1 MVLFGNLQNNIVG
14 KEVRNAPL
22 PTFFYS
28 NMSGETIKLIEE
40 KIEELYNSLMDRPL
54 RVLSIFN
61 DFFGEDKVDMQGYW
75 SLDKFKSWMNIEPL
89 STYIPN
95 DNIVSMNR
103 NDWSLYKTWAIT
115 DLPGNQVEKVVN
127 VLTNTTVKE
136 RIGNAKFNGIFILV
150 HFPHVRVT
158 NEHDRFVDINHLW
171 AKVKVMYDG
180 TLNGKFTLNRSEY
193 TMLHISSRYMH
204 SHISGIPT
212 NDFASFQNPCTG
224 SGPING
230 TIITLNR
237 DYNEDMWN
245 MFCLELSKYVTVESV
260 AGRPYNYLEKLGT
273 NNMRTGIDRF
283 ITYLSP
289 GYYEDTFSSD
299 KLKEFVRGFINS
311 KKLKFN
317 YVNGSYSIGM
327 SFIEFIVLISN
338 EFIKWY
344 NDQFN
349 KEELTAKFAEL
360 KGEGILKEC
369 IIDNGKIHY
378 DEDRNNVNTYTQYIG
393 KKVCMFK
400 GREVTV
406 DITDIAEVRN
416 ENKSIILNTQTALY
430 ILTTILKVLNYRY
443 GRNKATHES
452 NQLGTEV
459 RYL

>member
-1 MVLFGNLQNNIVG
+1 MS
-14 KEVRNAPL
+14 KEV
-22 PTFFYS
+22 
-28 NMSGETIKLIEE
+28 IKLIEE
-40 KIEELYNSLMDRPL
+40 KIEELYNSLMDKPL
-54 RVLSIFN
+54 RVLGIFN

-89 STYIPN
+89 STYIPSGG
-95 DNIVSMNR
+95 IVSMNS
-103 NDWSLYKTWAIT
+103 NDWSMYKAYAIT
-115 DLPGNQVEKVVN
+115 DLPENQVEKVVN

-136 RIGNAKFNGIFILV
+136 KIGYIKFNGIFILV

-171 AKVKVMYDG
+171 AKVKVMYNG
-180 TLNGKFTLNRSEY
+180 TLNGGFTLNRSEY
-193 TMLHISSRYMH
+193 TLLHFRSRYMH
-204 SHISGIPT
+204 SHISSIPT
-212 NDFASFQNPCTG
+212 NDFTQFQNPCTG

-230 TIITLNR
+230 TISVLNR
-237 DYNEDMWN
+237 DYDEDMWN

-260 AGRPYNYLEKLGT
+260 AGRPFHYLEKLGT
-273 NNMRTGIDRF
+273 VGMEAGMDRF
-283 ITYLSP
+283 TTRLSP
-289 GYYEDTFSSD
+289 NRYRGAITHD
-299 KLKEFVRGFINS
+299 KFKEFVRYFINS
-311 KKLKFN
+311 KRLKFN

-349 KEELTAKFAEL
+349 KEELTAKFADL
-360 KGEGILKEC
+360 KRQNILREC
-369 IIDNGKIHY
+369 IIDNGKIYY
-378 DEDRNNVNTYTQYIG
+378 DGGRNNVNNYAQYIG
-393 KKVCMFK
+393 KKVCVFK

-406 DITDIAEVRN
+406 DITDVAEVRN
-416 ENKSIILNTQTALY
+416 ENKSIILDIQTALY

-443 GRNKATHES
+443 GRNKAIHEG

>member
-1 MVLFGNLQNNIVG
+1 
-14 KEVRNAPL
+14 
-22 PTFFYS
+22 
-28 NMSGETIKLIEE
+28 MSGETIKLIEE
-40 KIEELYNSLMDRPL
+40 KIEELYNSLMDKPL
-54 RVLSIFN
+54 RVLGIFN

-89 STYIPN
+89 STYIP
-95 DNIVSMNR
+95 DGNIVSMNM
-103 NDWSLYKTWAIT
+103 NDWSMYKTWSIT
-115 DLPGNQVEKVVN
+115 DLPGDQVEKVVN

-171 AKVKVMYDG
+171 AKVKVSYNG
-180 TLNGKFTLNRSEY
+180 TLNGGFTLNRSEY
-193 TMLHISSRYMH
+193 TLLHIRSHYMH
-204 SHISGIPT
+204 SHISSIPT
-212 NDFASFQNPCTG
+212 GDFTQFQNPCTG
-224 SGPING
+224 GGPING
-230 TIITLNR
+230 TISALNR
-237 DYNEDMWN
+237 DYDEDMWN

-260 AGRPYNYLEKLGT
+260 AGVPYNYLEKLGT
-273 NNMRTGIDRF
+273 NDMEVGVDRF

-289 GYYEDTFSSD
+289 NYYGDTLSTD
-299 KLKEFVRGFINS
+299 KLKDFVRHFINT

-327 SFIEFIVLISN
+327 SLPEYIILISN
-338 EFIKWY
+338 EFISWY
-344 NDQFN
+344 NDLFN
-349 KEELTAKFAEL
+349 KGEVTNTFDNLKTRELL
-360 KGEGILKEC
+360 REC
-369 IIDNGKIHY
+369 IIDNGKIYY
-378 DEDRNNVNTYTQYIG
+378 DGGRNNVNNYAQYIG
-393 KKVCMFK
+393 KKVCVFK
-400 GREVTV
+400 GREITV

-430 ILTTILKVLNYRY
+430 ILNIILKVLNYRY

>member
-1 MVLFGNLQNNIVG
+1 MS
-14 KEVRNAPL
+14 KEV
-22 PTFFYS
+22 
-28 NMSGETIKLIEE
+28 IKLIEE
-40 KIEELYNSLMDRPL
+40 KIEELYNSLMDKPL
-54 RVLSIFN
+54 RVLGIFN

-89 STYIPN
+89 STYIPSGG
-95 DNIVSMNR
+95 IVSMNS
-103 NDWSLYKTWAIT
+103 NDWSMYKAYAIT
-115 DLPGNQVEKVVN
+115 DLPENQVEKVVN
-127 VLTNTTVKE
+127 ALTNTTVKE
-136 RIGNAKFNGIFILV
+136 RIGYTKFNGIFILV

-171 AKVKVMYDG
+171 AKMRVMYNG
-180 TLNGKFTLNRSEY
+180 TLDGGFTLNRSEY
-193 TMLHISSRYMH
+193 TLLHFRSRYMH
-204 SHISGIPT
+204 SHISSIPT
-212 NDFASFQNPCTG
+212 NDFTQFQNPCTG

-230 TIITLNR
+230 TISVLNR
-237 DYNEDMWN
+237 DYDEDMWN

-260 AGRPYNYLEKLGT
+260 AGRPFHYLERLGT
-273 NNMRTGIDRF
+273 DGMEAGMDRF
-283 ITYLSP
+283 TTCLFPNHYRGVITH
-289 GYYEDTFSSD
+289 D
-299 KLKEFVRGFINS
+299 KFKEFVRYFINS

-349 KEELTAKFAEL
+349 KEELTAKFADL
-360 KGEGILKEC
+360 KRQNILREC
-369 IIDNGKIHY
+369 IIDNGKIY
-378 DEDRNNVNTYTQYIG
+378 YNRGRNNVNNYAQYIG
-393 KKVCMFK
+393 KKICVFK

-406 DITDIAEVRN
+406 DITDVAEVRN
-416 ENKSIILNTQTALY
+416 ENKSIILDIQTALY

-443 GRNKATHES
+443 GRNKAIHEG

>member
-1 MVLFGNLQNNIVG
+1 
-14 KEVRNAPL
+14 
-22 PTFFYS
+22 
-28 NMSGETIKLIEE
+28 MSGETIKLIEE
-40 KIEELYNSLMDRPL
+40 KIEELYNSLMDKPL
-54 RVLSIFN
+54 RVLGIFN

-89 STYIPN
+89 STYIP
-95 DNIVSMNR
+95 DGNIVSMNM
-103 NDWSLYKTWAIT
+103 NDWIMYKTWSIT
-115 DLPGNQVEKVVN
+115 DLPGDQVEKVVN

-158 NEHDRFVDINHLW
+158 NEYDRFVDINHLW
-171 AKVKVMYDG
+171 AKVKVMYNG
-180 TLNGKFTLNRSEY
+180 TLNGGFTLNRSEY
-193 TMLHISSRYMH
+193 TLLHIRCHYMH
-204 SHISGIPT
+204 SHISSIPT
-212 NDFASFQNPCTG
+212 GDFTQFQNPCTG
-224 SGPING
+224 RGPING
-230 TIITLNR
+230 TISVLNR
-237 DYNEDMWN
+237 DYDEDMWN

-260 AGRPYNYLEKLGT
+260 AGVPYNYLEKLGT
-273 NNMRTGIDRF
+273 NDMEVGVDRF

-289 GYYEDTFSSD
+289 NYYESVITPD
-299 KLKEFVRGFINS
+299 KFREFVRYFIIS

-327 SFIEFIVLISN
+327 SLIEFIVLISN

-360 KGEGILKEC
+360 KRKDILKEC
-369 IIDNGKIHY
+369 IIDNGKIY
-378 DEDRNNVNTYTQYIG
+378 YETDRTNVNNYLGYIG

-400 GREVTV
+400 DREITIS
-406 DITDIAEVRN
+406 ITDIAEVRN

-430 ILTTILKVLNYRY
+430 ILNIILKVLNYRY

>member
-1 MVLFGNLQNNIVG
+1 
-14 KEVRNAPL
+14 
-22 PTFFYS
+22 
-28 NMSGETIKLIEE
+28 MSGETIKLIEE
-40 KIEELYNSLMDRPL
+40 KIEELYNSLMDKPL

-89 STYIPN
+89 STYIPSSIVGMSSDDWN
-95 DNIVSMNR
+95 MYRTRSITNIPV
-103 NDWSLYKTWAIT
+103 
-115 DLPGNQVEKVVN
+115 NQVEKVVN
-127 VLTNTTVKE
+127 VLTSTTVKE
-136 RIGNAKFNGIFILV
+136 RIGDAKFNDIFILV

-171 AKVKVMYDG
+171 AKVKVMYNG
-180 TLNGKFTLNRSEY
+180 TLNGGFALNRSEY
-193 TMLHISSRYMH
+193 TMLHISSGYMH

-230 TIITLNR
+230 TISVLNR
-237 DYNEDMWN
+237 DYDEDMWN
-245 MFCLELSKYVTVESV
+245 MFCLELSKYVTVESI
-260 AGRPYNYLEKLGT
+260 AGRPYKYLEKLGT
-273 NNMRTGIDRF
+273 DNMELDANRF

-289 GYYEDTFSSD
+289 LYYGNVLNHD
-299 KLKEFVRGFINS
+299 KLKEFVRHFINS
-311 KKLKFN
+311 RKLKFN

-327 SFIEFIVLISN
+327 SFIEYIVLISN

-360 KGEGILKEC
+360 KRKGILKEC
-369 IIDNGKIHY
+369 IIDNGNIYY
-378 DEDRNNVNTYTQYIG
+378 DRGINNVNDYARYIG
-393 KKVCMFK
+393 KKVCVFK
-400 GREVTV
+400 GREITV

-416 ENKSIILNTQTALY
+416 ENKSIILDTHTALY

-443 GRNKATHES
+443 GRSKATHEG
-452 NQLGTEV
+452 NQLSTEV

>member
-1 MVLFGNLQNNIVG
+1 
-14 KEVRNAPL
+14 
-22 PTFFYS
+22 
-28 NMSGETIKLIEE
+28 MSGETIKLIEE
-40 KIEELYNSLMDRPL
+40 KIEELYNSLMDKPL
-54 RVLSIFN
+54 RVLGIFN

-89 STYIPN
+89 STYIP
-95 DNIVSMNR
+95 DGNIVSMNM
-103 NDWSLYKTWAIT
+103 NDWSMYKTWSIT
-115 DLPGNQVEKVVN
+115 DLPGDQVEKVVN

-158 NEHDRFVDINHLW
+158 NEYDRFVDINHLW
-171 AKVKVMYDG
+171 AKVKVSYNG
-180 TLNGKFTLNRSEY
+180 TLNGGFTLNRSEY
-193 TMLHISSRYMH
+193 TLLHIRCHYMH
-204 SHISGIPT
+204 SHISSIPT
-212 NDFASFQNPCTG
+212 GDFTQFQNPCTG
-224 SGPING
+224 RGPING
-230 TIITLNR
+230 TISVLNR
-237 DYNEDMWN
+237 DYDEDMWN

-260 AGRPYNYLEKLGT
+260 AGVPYNYLEKLGT
-273 NNMRTGIDRF
+273 NDMEVGVDRF

-289 GYYEDTFSSD
+289 NYYESVITPD
-299 KLKEFVRGFINS
+299 KFREFVRYFISS

-327 SFIEFIVLISN
+327 SLIEFIVLISN

-360 KGEGILKEC
+360 KRKDILKEC
-369 IIDNGKIHY
+369 IIDNGKIY
-378 DEDRNNVNTYTQYIG
+378 YETGRTNVNNYLGYIG

-400 GREVTV
+400 DREITIS
-406 DITDIAEVRN
+406 ITDIAEVGN

-430 ILTTILKVLNYRY
+430 ILNIILKVLNYRY

>member
-1 MVLFGNLQNNIVG
+1 
-14 KEVRNAPL
+14 
-22 PTFFYS
+22 
-28 NMSGETIKLIEE
+28 MSGETIKLIEE
-40 KIEELYNSLMDRPL
+40 KIEELYNSLMDKPL
-54 RVLSIFN
+54 RVLGIFN

-89 STYIPN
+89 STYIP
-95 DNIVSMNR
+95 DGNIVSMNM
-103 NDWSLYKTWAIT
+103 NDWSMYKTWSIT
-115 DLPGNQVEKVVN
+115 DLPGDQVEKVVN

-171 AKVKVMYDG
+171 AKVRVSYNG
-180 TLNGKFTLNRSEY
+180 TLNGGFTLNRSEY
-193 TMLHISSRYMH
+193 TLLHIRSHYMH
-204 SHISGIPT
+204 SHISSIPT
-212 NDFASFQNPCTG
+212 GDFTQFQNPCTG
-224 SGPING
+224 RGPING
-230 TIITLNR
+230 TISALNR
-237 DYNEDMWN
+237 DYDEDMWN

-260 AGRPYNYLEKLGT
+260 AGVPYNYLEKLGT
-273 NNMRTGIDRF
+273 NDMEVGVDRF

-289 GYYEDTFSSD
+289 NYYESVITPD
-299 KLKEFVRGFINS
+299 KFKEFVRYFISS

-327 SFIEFIVLISN
+327 SLIEFIVLISN

-360 KGEGILKEC
+360 KRKDILKEC
-369 IIDNGKIHY
+369 IIDNGKIY
-378 DEDRNNVNTYTQYIG
+378 YEAGRTNVNNYLDYIG

-400 GREVTV
+400 DREITIS
-406 DITDIAEVRN
+406 ITDIAEVRN

-430 ILTTILKVLNYRY
+430 ILNIILKVLNYRY

>member
-1 MVLFGNLQNNIVG
+1 
-14 KEVRNAPL
+14 
-22 PTFFYS
+22 
-28 NMSGETIKLIEE
+28 MSGEPIKLIKLIEE
-40 KIEELYNSLMDRPL
+40 KIEELYNSLMDKPL
-54 RVLSIFN
+54 RVLGIFN

-95 DNIVSMNR
+95 GNIVGMNR
-103 NDWSLYKTWAIT
+103 NDWSMYKTWAIT
-115 DLPGNQVEKVVN
+115 DLPGDQVEKVVS
-127 VLTNTTVKE
+127 VLTNTTVKDE
-136 RIGNAKFNGIFILV
+136 IGNVKFNNIFILV

-171 AKVKVMYDG
+171 AKVKVMHNG
-180 TLNGKFTLNRSEY
+180 TLNGGFTLNRSEY
-193 TMLHISSRYMH
+193 TLLHIRSNYMH
-204 SHISGIPT
+204 SHISRIPT
-212 NDFASFQNPCTG
+212 DDFTRFQNPCTG

-230 TIITLNR
+230 TISALNR
-237 DYNEDMWN
+237 DYDEDMWN
-245 MFCLELSKYVTVESV
+245 MFCLELSKYVTVESI
-260 AGRPYNYLEKLGT
+260 AGRPYRYLEKLGT
-273 NNMRTGIDRF
+273 DNMEMGVDRF

-289 GYYEDTFSSD
+289 SYYGGALDPDE
-299 KLKEFVRGFINS
+299 LREFVKDFINL

-327 SFIEFIVLISN
+327 SLIEFIVLISN

-349 KEELTAKFAEL
+349 KEKLTTKFTEL
-360 KGEGILKEC
+360 KRIGILKEC
-369 IIDNGKIHY
+369 IIDNGRIYY
-378 DEDRNNVNTYTQYIG
+378 DGGRNNVNNCAQYIG
-393 KKVCMFK
+393 KKVCVFK
-400 GREVTV
+400 GREITV

-443 GRNKATHES
+443 GRSKATHEG

>member
-1 MVLFGNLQNNIVG
+1 
-14 KEVRNAPL
+14 
-22 PTFFYS
+22 
-28 NMSGETIKLIEE
+28 MSGETIKLIEE
-40 KIEELYNSLMDRPL
+40 KTEELYNSLMDKPL
-54 RVLSIFN
+54 RVLGIFN

-75 SLDKFKSWMNIEPL
+75 SLDEFKSWMNTEPL
-89 STYIPN
+89 STYIPDSN
-95 DNIVSMNR
+95 TVSMDR
-103 NDWSLYKTWAIT
+103 NDWSMYKTQAIT

-136 RIGNAKFNGIFILV
+136 RIGNTKFSGIFILV

-171 AKVKVMYDG
+171 ARVRVLYNG
-180 TLNGKFTLNRSEY
+180 TLSGGFTLNRSEY
-193 TMLHISSRYMH
+193 TLLHIRSNYMH
-204 SHISGIPT
+204 SHISSIPI
-212 NDFASFQNPCTG
+212 NDFTKFQNPCTG

-230 TIITLNR
+230 TISSLNR
-237 DYNEDMWN
+237 DYDEDMWN

-260 AGRPYNYLEKLGT
+260 AGRPYYYLEKLGT
-273 NNMRTGIDRF
+273 NDMEVGIDRF

-289 GYYEDTFSSD
+289 SYYRSSITPD
-299 KLKEFVRGFINS
+299 KFKEFVRYFINS

-327 SFIEFIVLISN
+327 SLIEFIVLISN

-349 KEELTAKFAEL
+349 KEELTTKFADL
-360 KGEGILKEC
+360 KRRGILMEC
-369 IIDNGKIHY
+369 IIANGKIYY
-378 DEDRNNVNTYTQYIG
+378 DRDRNNVNNYAQYIG
-393 KKVCMFK
+393 EKVCVFK
-400 GREVTV
+400 GREITV

-416 ENKSIILNTQTALY
+416 TNKSIILDTQTALY

-443 GRNKATHES
+443 GRNKATHEGY
-452 NQLGTEV
+452 QLGTEV

>member
-1 MVLFGNLQNNIVG
+1 
-14 KEVRNAPL
+14 
-22 PTFFYS
+22 
-28 NMSGETIKLIEE
+28 MSGETIKLIEE
-40 KIEELYNSLMDRPL
+40 KIEELYNSLMDKPL

-95 DNIVSMNR
+95 GNIVSMSR
-103 NDWSLYKTWAIT
+103 DDWSMYNTWTIT
-115 DLPGNQVEKVVN
+115 DLPGDQVEKVVN
-127 VLTNTTVKE
+127 VLTDTTVKE
-136 RIGNAKFNGIFILV
+136 RIGAAKFNGIFILV

-171 AKVKVMYDG
+171 AKVKVGCNG
-180 TLNGKFTLNRSEY
+180 TLNGGFTLNRSEY
-193 TMLHISSRYMH
+193 TMLHIRSHYMH
-204 SHISGIPT
+204 SHISSIPIG
-212 NDFASFQNPCTG
+212 DFTQFQNPCLG

-230 TIITLNR
+230 TISALNR
-237 DYNEDMWN
+237 DYDEDMWN

-260 AGRPYNYLEKLGT
+260 AGTPYHYLEKLGT
-273 NNMRTGIDRF
+273 NDMEVGVDRF
-283 ITYLSP
+283 ITYLSRD
-289 GYYEDTFSSD
+289 YYEGCITSD
-299 KLKEFVRGFINS
+299 KFKEFVRYFISS

-327 SFIEFIVLISN
+327 SLIEFIVLISN

-349 KEELTAKFAEL
+349 KKELTAKFTDLREH
-360 KGEGILKEC
+360 GILREC
-369 IIDNGKIHY
+369 IIDNGRIYY
-378 DEDRNNVNTYTQYIG
+378 DRGRNNVNNYARYIG
-393 KKVCMFK
+393 KKVCVFK
-400 GREVTV
+400 GREITV
-406 DITDIAEVRN
+406 DITDIVGVKN

-430 ILTTILKVLNYRY
+430 LLTTILKVLNYRY
-443 GRNKATHES
+443 GRNKAAHES

>member
-1 MVLFGNLQNNIVG
+1 
-14 KEVRNAPL
+14 
-22 PTFFYS
+22 
-28 NMSGETIKLIEE
+28 MSGETIKLIEE
-40 KIEELYNSLMDRPL
+40 KIEELYNSLMDKPL
-54 RVLSIFN
+54 RVLGIFN

-89 STYIPN
+89 STYIP
-95 DNIVSMNR
+95 DGNIVSMNM
-103 NDWSLYKTWAIT
+103 NDWSMYKTWSIT
-115 DLPGNQVEKVVN
+115 DLPGDQVEKVVN

-171 AKVKVMYDG
+171 AKVKVSYNG
-180 TLNGKFTLNRSEY
+180 TLNGGFTLNRSEY
-193 TMLHISSRYMH
+193 TLLHIRSYYMH
-204 SHISGIPT
+204 SHISSIPT
-212 NDFASFQNPCTG
+212 EDFTQFQNPCTG

-230 TIITLNR
+230 TISTLNR
-237 DYNEDMWN
+237 DYDEDMWN

-260 AGRPYNYLEKLGT
+260 AGVPHNYLEKLGT
-273 NNMRTGIDRF
+273 NDMEVGVDRF

-289 GYYEDTFSSD
+289 NYYGDTLSTD
-299 KLKEFVRGFINS
+299 KLRDFVRRFINT

-327 SFIEFIVLISN
+327 SLPEYIILISN
-338 EFIKWY
+338 EFISWY
-344 NDQFN
+344 NDLFN
-349 KEELTAKFAEL
+349 KGEVTNTFDNL
-360 KGEGILKEC
+360 KTRKLLREC
-369 IIDNGKIHY
+369 IIDNGKIYY
-378 DEDRNNVNTYTQYIG
+378 DRGRNNVDNYAQYIG
-393 KKVCMFK
+393 KKVCVFK
-400 GREVTV
+400 GREITV

-430 ILTTILKVLNYRY
+430 ILNIILKVLNYRY

>member
-1 MVLFGNLQNNIVG
+1 
-14 KEVRNAPL
+14 
-22 PTFFYS
+22 
-28 NMSGETIKLIEE
+28 MSGETIKLIEE
-40 KIEELYNSLMDRPL
+40 KIEELYNSLMDKPL
-54 RVLSIFN
+54 RVLGIFN

-89 STYIPN
+89 STYIP
-95 DNIVSMNR
+95 DGNIVSMNM
-103 NDWSLYKTWAIT
+103 DGWSMYKTRSIT
-115 DLPGNQVEKVVN
+115 DLPGDQVEKVVN

-158 NEHDRFVDINHLW
+158 NEYDRFVDINHLW
-171 AKVKVMYDG
+171 AKVKVSYNG
-180 TLNGKFTLNRSEY
+180 TLNGGFTLNRSEY
-193 TMLHISSRYMH
+193 TLLHIRSHYMH
-204 SHISGIPT
+204 SHISSIPT
-212 NDFASFQNPCTG
+212 GDFTQFQNPCTG
-224 SGPING
+224 MGPING
-230 TIITLNR
+230 TISALNR
-237 DYNEDMWN
+237 DYDEDMWN

-260 AGRPYNYLEKLGT
+260 AGVPYNYLERLGT
-273 NNMRTGIDRF
+273 NDMEVGVDRF

-289 GYYEDTFSSD
+289 NYYGSVITPD
-299 KLKEFVRGFINS
+299 KFREFVRYFIGS

-327 SFIEFIVLISN
+327 SLIEFIVSISN

-349 KEELTAKFAEL
+349 KGELTAKFADL
-360 KGEGILKEC
+360 KRHGILREC
-369 IIDNGKIHY
+369 IIDNGKIYY
-378 DEDRNNVNTYTQYIG
+378 DGGRNNVNDYAQYIG
-393 KKVCMFK
+393 KKVCVFK
-400 GREVTV
+400 GREITV
-406 DITDIAEVRN
+406 DITDIAEMRN

-430 ILTTILKVLNYRY
+430 ILNIILKVLNYRY

>member
-1 MVLFGNLQNNIVG
+1 
-14 KEVRNAPL
+14 
-22 PTFFYS
+22 
-28 NMSGETIKLIEE
+28 MSGETIKLIEE
-40 KIEELYNSLMDRPL
+40 KVEELYNSLMDRPL

-89 STYIPN
+89 FTYIP
-95 DNIVSMNR
+95 DGNIVSMNR
-103 NDWSLYKTWAIT
+103 DDWSIYKTCAIT
-115 DLPGNQVEKVVN
+115 DLPGGQAKKVIN

-136 RIGNAKFNGIFILV
+136 RIGAAKFNDIFILV

-180 TLNGKFTLNRSEY
+180 TLNGGFKLNRSEY
-193 TMLHISSRYMH
+193 TMLHISSGYMH
-204 SHISGIPT
+204 SHIGHITLS
-212 NDFASFQNPCTG
+212 DFTDFQNPCTG

-230 TIITLNR
+230 TISALNR
-237 DYNEDMWN
+237 DYDEDVWN
-245 MFCLELSKYVTVESV
+245 MFCLELSKYVTVESI
-260 AGRPYNYLEKLGT
+260 AGRPYKYLERLGT
-273 NNMRTGIDRF
+273 NNMRMGADRF

-289 GYYEDTFSSD
+289 DHYRDALSSD

-344 NDQFN
+344 NDQFDKN
-349 KEELTAKFAEL
+349 ELTAKFAEL

-369 IIDNGKIHY
+369 IIDNGKIYY
-378 DEDRNNVNTYTQYIG
+378 DKDRGNVNNYAQYIG
-393 KKVCMFK
+393 KKVCIFK
-400 GREVTV
+400 GKEVTV

-416 ENKSIILNTQTALY
+416 ENKSIILNARTALY
-430 ILTTILKVLNYRY
+430 ILATILKVLNYRY

>member
-1 MVLFGNLQNNIVG
+1 
-14 KEVRNAPL
+14 
-22 PTFFYS
+22 
-28 NMSGETIKLIEE
+28 MSGETIKLIEE
-40 KIEELYNSLMDRPL
+40 KIEELYNSLMDKPL
-54 RVLSIFN
+54 RVLGIFN

-89 STYIPN
+89 STYIP
-95 DNIVSMNR
+95 DGNIVSMNM
-103 NDWSLYKTWAIT
+103 NGWSMYKTWSIT
-115 DLPGNQVEKVVN
+115 DLPGDQVEKVVN

-171 AKVKVMYDG
+171 AKVKVSYNG
-180 TLNGKFTLNRSEY
+180 TLNGGFTLNRSEY
-193 TMLHISSRYMH
+193 TLLHIRSHYMH
-204 SHISGIPT
+204 SHISSIPT
-212 NDFASFQNPCTG
+212 GDFTQFQNPCTG
-224 SGPING
+224 RGPING
-230 TIITLNR
+230 TISALNR
-237 DYNEDMWN
+237 DYDEDMWN
-245 MFCLELSKYVTVESV
+245 MFCLELSKYVTVESI
-260 AGRPYNYLEKLGT
+260 AGVPYNYLEKLGT
-273 NNMRTGIDRF
+273 NDMEVGVDRF

-289 GYYEDTFSSD
+289 NYYERVITPD
-299 KLKEFVRGFINS
+299 KFREFVRYFISS

-327 SFIEFIVLISN
+327 SLIEFIVLISN

-349 KEELTAKFAEL
+349 KEELTAKFADL
-360 KGEGILKEC
+360 KRHDILREC
-369 IIDNGKIHY
+369 IIDNGKIYY
-378 DEDRNNVNTYTQYIG
+378 DRGRNNVNNYAQYIG
-393 KKVCMFK
+393 KKVCVFK
-400 GREVTV
+400 GREITV
-406 DITDIAEVRN
+406 DITDIAEMRN

-430 ILTTILKVLNYRY
+430 ILNIILKVLNYRY